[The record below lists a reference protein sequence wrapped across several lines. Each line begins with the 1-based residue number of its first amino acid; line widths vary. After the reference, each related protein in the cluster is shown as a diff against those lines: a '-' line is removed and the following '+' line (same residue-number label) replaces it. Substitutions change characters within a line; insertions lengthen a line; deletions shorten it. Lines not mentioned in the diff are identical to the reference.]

1 MKKLKKIKSECILI
15 MSTRLF
21 DEKKISNIQKEFYR
35 LRQEF
40 LNTQELLKRENNFNR
55 QVQLTQKVLRID
67 NNMKKVNK
75 EYGKALDNIKAK
87 ASKERVVFKR
97 KVNNAFNT
105 PQSTPVKNKKSAK
118 K

>member
-1 MKKLKKIKSECILI
+1 

-75 EYGKALDNIKAK
+75 EYGKALDNIKTK
-87 ASKERVVFKR
+87 ASKERASFKR
-97 KVNNAFNT
+97 KLNNAFN
-105 PQSTPVKNKKSAK
+105 SPVKNKKSAK

>member
-1 MKKLKKIKSECILI
+1 

-21 DEKKISNIQKEFYR
+21 DEKKISNIQKEFYI

-40 LNTQELLKRENNFNR
+40 LNTQELLKRENNRNR

-87 ASKERVVFKR
+87 ASKERMAFKR
-97 KVNNAFNT
+97 KLNNALN
-105 PQSTPVKNKKSAK
+105 SPVKNKKSAK

>member
-1 MKKLKKIKSECILI
+1 

-40 LNTQELLKRENNFNR
+40 LNTQELFKRENNRNR
-55 QVQLTQKVLRID
+55 KVQLMQKVLRID

-87 ASKERVVFKR
+87 ESKERMAFKR
-97 KVNNAFNT
+97 KLNNAFN
-105 PQSTPVKNKKSAK
+105 SPVKNKKLAK